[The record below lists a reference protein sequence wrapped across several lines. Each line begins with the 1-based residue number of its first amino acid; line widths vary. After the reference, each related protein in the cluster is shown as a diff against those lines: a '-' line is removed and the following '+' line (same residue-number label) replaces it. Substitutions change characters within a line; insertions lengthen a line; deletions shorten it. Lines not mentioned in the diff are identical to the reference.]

1 MAYALQPASA
11 KFILDF
17 FPEFLI
23 DNRLMLSL
31 VEFIIMLDF
40 PNVKG
45 IRKKPVDFIPRPAVR
60 LVMSSCIDGGP
71 VLGFDAVRLP
81 DCPYLPMISMARVM
95 ASGMLSPDGLRPWPR
110 FPASRIM
117 HRAMRPLAST
127 RSDSAE

>member
-40 PNVKG
+40 PNVKR

-71 VLGFDAVRLP
+71 VLGFDAEGIQLHNEFVDRTEEQILFE
-81 DCPYLPMISMARVM
+81 DQ
-95 ASGMLSPDGLRPWPR
+95 PDGFSLIRTDFQLFR
-110 FPASRIM
+110 HGVSL
-117 HRAMRPLAST
+117 LA
-127 RSDSAE
+127 ENN